1 MAARVRNPFKSV
13 GLLML
18 AGFLAPTGH
27 PQTLPEQLTADNVMN
42 FIETNNID
50 SVADL
55 IESLPPLHKRHV
67 TLVLESRA
75 LNKEFV
81 SRTHPRA
88 ISFGADARFILS
100 WATNPDAPENVEFLQ
115 PMAEGWDAG
124 VIDFSG
130 DAPEL
135 SRPEVCSSC
144 HGHMNRPIWGDYD
157 EWRGTIDD
165 KNLESQERSQ
175 ILSDLEASSN
185 PRFSPLELSD
195 RFFPQTVSTA
205 TGNRSR
211 MWNLAAEFGSMLSLR
226 HAQVLFNRLKM
237 RDNYAESA
245 EQVICGEVNSG
256 DRLFAQEDYFLGI
269 MHSGD
274 KLVAVQEDSDELPH
288 AQEGFS
294 SGNAN
299 IHHSLN
305 LLILHDYWKRDR
317 RVFDFYARLGNE
329 EVSPRF
335 SSYLNFLPGTATAE
349 QELRASYDQHFVL
362 KGQASL
368 NARIDKETRRRGP
381 DPNASYSIT
390 KTAVF
395 GEGHFIFMAPR
406 VCNIIRQA
414 PDQQLSELRIAD
426 GNAGEDAGE
435 ITFAVTLDPVRSQP
449 VNVSWFTYKIESWPW
464 YSPRSAAA
472 DDDDFSYGRGSL
484 TFNAGA
490 ARKNIS
496 VKIIDDDVD
505 EPPEFF
511 DVHLEDASG
520 NALIMDGLALAT
532 IDGELPASKSPG
544 PRARFENA
552 PLTHDGLTAF
562 TVQLQFSEE
571 VVLDVAALTDGLLTI
586 TGGTAGQASL
596 LTQGSNIAW
605 EIPVTP
611 SGDGDV
617 VLTLPAPKDGDCD
630 EQSTICTADGRRLL
644 QATTVTVRGPPVA
657 PPASAAPPAPVTP
670 PATEATDE
678 DDDPVMPP
686 ATEDTDDDSADTG
699 MVGNADEDSDS
710 GSELPAAEY
719 AAWGERLPDRDIQ
732 LPPGS
737 SPSGLWSDGETL
749 WVISDSGAGEV
760 TTYSLSDGALADHR
774 FHLQGGGFPSGLWS
788 DGETLWA
795 ANVQTGSVLGYR
807 LSDGARQPGEDIPAG
822 VLPAAGN
829 LAPAGLWSDRTTLWV
844 MDFLADKAF
853 AYRLSD
859 KVRVED
865 KELDLRS
872 ADGPAPLY
880 PWGLW
885 SDGETALVTLY
896 FSGGVEAFALSGGG
910 QQADRALSAAATG
923 AYPMDLWS
931 DGETL
936 WVVSQGD
943 PQIRAYAVPGLQSA
957 AAEEPSGAADPFDVR
972 VVTRVDAVSGDID
985 GGPPVLIADAALR
998 RAIAGALGQG
1008 PDEPVGVNAM
1018 ARIRSLN
1025 VRGAGIGE
1033 LTGLEYA
1040 VNLQALDLAQNPVR
1054 DPWTLGLLPRLTVLN
1069 LDGAASDLA
1078 SLVGLIHLERLSL
1091 RNNRLTD
1098 ISALAGLVNLRHLS
1112 LRDNAVSDAWPL
1124 AGLAQLE
1131 ILDLRGNSLR
1141 SRAPLS
1147 GLYNLRHLDLSH
1159 NRAEVGT
1166 PAP

>member
-1 MAARVRNPFKSV
+1 MTARMLAPCKSV

-27 PQTLPEQLTADNVMN
+27 SQTLPEQLTADNVMD
-42 FIETNNID
+42 FITANNID

-67 TLVLESRA
+67 TLVLESQA
-75 LNKEFV
+75 LNRELV
-81 SRTHPRA
+81 SRTHPRV

-144 HGHMNRPIWGDYD
+144 HGHSERPIWGDYN

-165 KNLESQERSQ
+165 KKLESQERSQ
-175 ILSDLEASSN
+175 ILSDLEASNN
-185 PRFSPLELSD
+185 PRFSPLELTD
-195 RFFPQTVSTA
+195 RFFPRTVSTA
-205 TGNRSR
+205 TGKRSS
-211 MWNLAAEFGSMLSLR
+211 MWNLGAEFGSMLALR
-226 HAQVLFNRLKM
+226 QAQILFNRLKK
-237 RDNYAESA
+237 RDDYAELA
-245 EQVICGEVNSG
+245 EQALCGDFNRIT
-256 DRLFAQEDYFLGI
+256 RLFPLADHYLAA
-269 MHSGD
+269 MHKDGR
-274 KLVAVQEDSDELPH
+274 LIVVQEDSDDI
-288 AQEGFS
+288 AQIHDQKFFS
-294 SGNAN
+294 SGNASVEN
-299 IHHSLN
+299 SLKF
-305 LLILHDYWKRDR
+305 LVLHDFWSRDK

-329 EVSPRF
+329 QVSPRF
-335 SSYLNFLPGTATAE
+335 TTYLNYLPDTATAE
-349 QELRASYDQHFVL
+349 QEMRASYDQHFVL
-362 KGQASL
+362 EGQASL
-368 NARIDKETRRRGP
+368 NARIDKETR
-381 DPNASYSIT
+381 SSIT

-395 GEGHFIFMAPR
+395 HEGHFVFMAPR
-406 VCNIIRQA
+406 VCNIVRQA
-414 PDQQLSELRIAD
+414 PGQRLSQLRIAD
-426 GNAGEDAGE
+426 GKAAEGAGE
-435 ITFAVTLDPVRSQP
+435 ITFAVTLGPARARP
-449 VNVSWFTYKIESWPW
+449 VNVDWFTYAIDGRPW
-464 YSPRSAAA
+464 YFVGNAAA
-472 DDDDFSYGRGSL
+472 EEGMDYVSGGGLL
-484 TFNAGA
+484 TFHTGET
-490 ARKNIS
+490 RKNLT
-496 VKIIDDDVD
+496 VKIKDDDVA

-511 DVHLEDASG
+511 QVHLQDASE
-520 NALIMDGLALAT
+520 NALIVDGLALAT
-532 IDGELPASKSPG
+532 IEGELPRVRAEG

-552 PLTHDGLTAF
+552 PLTHDGLQAF

-571 VVLDVAALTDGLLTI
+571 VELDAAALTDGLLTI

-596 LTQGSNIAW
+596 VTEGSNIAW

-611 SGDGDV
+611 GGDGDV

-657 PPASAAPPAPVTP
+657 PPTSAAPPAPVTP
-670 PATEATDE
+670 PVTEGTG
-678 DDDPVMPP
+678 DDDEPVTPP
-686 ATEDTDDDSADTG
+686 VTADTGDDSADTG
-699 MVGNADEDSDS
+699 DGTVEAVTEAP
-710 GSELPAAEY
+710 PAY

-737 SPSGLWSDGETL
+737 SPSGLWSDGTTL
-749 WVISDSGAGEV
+749 WVISDAGAKEV
-760 TTYSLSDGALADHR
+760 TTYLLSDGAPADHR
-774 FHLQGGGFPSGLWS
+774 FHLQGGGFPAGLWS

-822 VLPAAGN
+822 VLSAAGN
-829 LAPAGLWSDRTTLWV
+829 LAPAGLWSDGTTLWV
-844 MDFLADKAF
+844 MDILADKAF

-896 FSGGVEAFALSGGG
+896 YSGGVEAFALSGGG
-910 QQADRALSAAATG
+910 RQADRALSAAATG

-943 PQIRAYAVPGLQSA
+943 PQIRAFAVPGLRSA
-957 AAEEPSGAADPFDVR
+957 AAQEPSGAGDPFDVR
-972 VVTRVDAVSGDID
+972 VVTRVDADSGAID
-985 GGPPVLIADAALR
+985 GGQPVYIADAALR

-1008 PDEPVGVNAM
+1008 PDAPVGVNAM
-1018 ARIRSLN
+1018 ASIRSLN
-1025 VRGAGIGE
+1025 ARGAGIGE

-1040 VNLQALDLAQNPVR
+1040 VNLQALDLGRNPVR

-1069 LDGAASDLA
+1069 LDGAASDLV
-1078 SLVGLIHLERLSL
+1078 SLAGLIHLERLSL
-1091 RNNRLTD
+1091 RNNGLTD

-1112 LRDNAVSDAWPL
+1112 LRGNALSDAWPL

-1147 GLYNLRHLDLSH
+1147 GLYNLRHLDPGD
-1159 NRAEVGT
+1159 NRAEVDT